1 MTMARKPPFRQ
12 ADVKRAVAGVLAA
25 GMPIGQVKIT
35 EDGAIIIS
43 PPAVDVGDHAHAAN
57 PLDQWRQRHAREV
70 EGR

>member
-1 MTMARKPPFRQ
+1 MTMARKTPFRQ

-25 GMPIGQVKIT
+25 GMPIGQVMIT

-43 PPAVDVGDHAHAAN
+43 PAATDADFHAQAAN
-57 PLDQWRQRHAREV
+57 PLDQWRQRRAREI

>member
-1 MTMARKPPFRQ
+1 MTMARKTPFRQ

-25 GMPIGQVKIT
+25 GVPIGQVKIT

-43 PPAVDVGDHAHAAN
+43 PPATDVGVNAQAAS
-57 PLDQWRQRHAREV
+57 PLEQWRQRRAREV